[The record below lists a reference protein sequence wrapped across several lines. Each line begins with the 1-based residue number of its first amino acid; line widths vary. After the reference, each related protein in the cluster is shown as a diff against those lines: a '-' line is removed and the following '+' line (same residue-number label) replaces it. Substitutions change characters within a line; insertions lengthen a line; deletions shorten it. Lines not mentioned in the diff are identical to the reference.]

1 MGLSV
6 RRSVRIGKNTRL
18 NLSKSGIG
26 ISTGAKGVRISAGP
40 RGIRKSVGIPGT
52 GVYYTK
58 QSSWKASDPSD
69 AQNYDDS
76 ISQPRP
82 VTRAGKIG
90 YRILAVLLFL
100 IALFLFLCGIAIL
113 PIGIIVWLSTAI
125 FTVLGVLCI
134 RKTK

>member
-6 RRSVRIGKNTRL
+6 RRSIRIGKNTRL

-26 ISTGAKGVRISAGP
+26 ISTGVKGARISAGP

-58 QSSWKASDPSD
+58 QSSWKSSDPSD
-69 AQNYDDS
+69 SQDYVAS
-76 ISQPRP
+76 ESQPRP
-82 VTRAGKIG
+82 VTRVGKIG
-90 YRILAVLLFL
+90 YRILAILLFL
-100 IALFLFLCGIAIL
+100 IAMFSFLCGIAIL

-125 FTVLGVLCI
+125 FIILGVLCI
-134 RKTK
+134 RKAK